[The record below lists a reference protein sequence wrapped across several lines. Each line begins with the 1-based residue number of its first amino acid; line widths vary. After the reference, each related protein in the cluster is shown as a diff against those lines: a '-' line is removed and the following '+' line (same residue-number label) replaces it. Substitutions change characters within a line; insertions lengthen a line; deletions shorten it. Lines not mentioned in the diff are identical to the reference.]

1 MWKWLVGTFLVFVL
15 ICGGAGVYVA
25 TNKGAREKLIAL
37 IPKPPPT
44 KVRLEKVAKGDVV
57 RRVNAPGAIEP
68 KTKVQ
73 ISSQVSARVEQ
84 LPFRE
89 GDTVP
94 AGELVVKLDAREFQA
109 RLEQAQAGLRAQEA
123 QLLGAQANLTQAKA
137 DYDRAETLFGSK
149 DIAKAELDTALAAF
163 QRAQS
168 QVKTT
173 EHNIEVAR
181 AQITQAQKDLENC
194 TIRSPIHGRVVK
206 LSAEVGEL
214 VLVGTLNNPSSV
226 IMEIADL
233 DNMLM
238 NARVDEANIA
248 SVAKGQS
255 CRIYINAYPDTAF
268 EGVVERVGLKR
279 EIDRDGTGY
288 FEVEIIVKP
297 REGVTLASGLT
308 SNVDIEVQTVPGV
321 LKIPSQAIV
330 DRRIDELP
338 ARLKDHPL
346 VDRTKAFARVVY
358 TLKDGKASAVPV
370 RTGASDLTHTVIAEG
385 LKEGE
390 AVITGPFKV
399 LTKLAEGDNVVDE
412 SAPEA
417 GSAVGP
423 AGNAAKADNDS
434 GSEVHPEEPEP
445 SGP

>member
-1 MWKWLVGTFLVFVL
+1 VWKWLVGVFLVFVL
-15 ICGGAGVYVA
+15 ICGGSGVYVA

-73 ISSQVSARVEQ
+73 ISSQVSARVEH

-89 GDTVP
+89 GETVP

-149 DIAKAELDTALAAF
+149 DIAKAELDTALAAY

-238 NARVDEANIA
+238 KARVDEANIA

-268 EGVVERVGLKR
+268 AGVVERVGLKR

-288 FEVEIIVKP
+288 FEVEIIVTP

-358 TLKDGKASAVPV
+358 TLKDGQASAVPV
-370 RTGASDLTHTVIAEG
+370 RTGASDLTHTVLVEG

-399 LTKLAEGDNVVDE
+399 LTKLAEGDHVVDE

-417 GSAVGP
+417 GGEAAP
-423 AGNAAKADNDS
+423 AGSAAKS
-434 GSEVHPEEPEP
+434 GGESGAGGRPEEPEP